1 MPVNSRNRN
10 EINVFQ
16 NRQTAERINVTE
28 TNQIRNIIP
37 IEAGKP
43 VYVS

>member
-10 EINVFQ
+10 EKNVFHD
-16 NRQTAERINVTE
+16 RQTAERMNVTE
-28 TNQIRNIIP
+28 TNQIRSIVHM
-37 IEAGKP
+37 EAGKT